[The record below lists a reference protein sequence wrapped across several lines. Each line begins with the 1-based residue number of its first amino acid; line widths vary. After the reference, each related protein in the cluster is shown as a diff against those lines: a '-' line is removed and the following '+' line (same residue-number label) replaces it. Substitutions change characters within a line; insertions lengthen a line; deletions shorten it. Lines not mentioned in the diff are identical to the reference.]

1 MSDRV
6 FGSSSAATG
15 LDGAIAKAVR
25 QSLCHLP
32 GVDDAGASYLVNVL
46 SDISILSMI
55 ALSSYVLLLSGRVSF
70 GQQAYFGIG
79 AYASAIGTALF
90 GWSLPAALF
99 FGIFC
104 GSICSFLV
112 ARLTI
117 SLSGLYYAVA
127 SLAFAKMLRLGLG
140 SWHWQLDR
148 GAGPVGPDGLVGFR
162 NIRWLYENNIA
173 PEVFL
178 LICLAL
184 LICLLLGLAIM
195 ERLRLGLN
203 IRMVGYDEGLAAA
216 QALPVARLRLFSAS
230 LAGALASIAGG
241 LYAHRTTYVEA
252 SLFDPMLGVHALG
265 YALLGGLGTTL
276 GPIFGVVLDLG
287 LLDASRLVDGWR
299 MVIFG
304 GLIALILKFRPR
316 GLLDE
321 ALVNRMQ
328 IQMRTIF
335 RRFHPA
341 PHRDQE
347 IQGPAPL
354 AISRLSP
361 STSHK
366 QEIQS

>member
-46 SDISILSMI
+46 SDISILSLI

-70 GQQAYFGIG
+70 GQQAYFGLG
-79 AYASAIGTALF
+79 AYGSAVGTVLF
-90 GWSLPAALF
+90 GWSLPLALV
-99 FGIFC
+99 FGIACGAFC
-104 GSICSFLV
+104 AYFL
-112 ARLTI
+112 ALITRP
-117 SLSGLYYAVA
+117 LSGLYFAVA
-127 SLAFAKMLRLGLG
+127 SLAFAEMLRLALS
-140 SWHWQLDR
+140 SWHWQVDR
-148 GAGPVGPDGLVGFR
+148 GGGPVGPAGLEGFR
-162 NIRWLYENNIA
+162 SIRWLYENNVA

-184 LICLLLGLAIM
+184 LGAVLIGQMLL
-195 ERLRLGLN
+195 ERRRIGMS
-203 IRMVGYDEGLAAA
+203 IRMIGYDEVLAAA
-216 QALPVARLRLFSAS
+216 QGLPVDRLRLFAATLSGG
-230 LAGALASIAGG
+230 LAAIAGG

-265 YALLGGLGTTL
+265 YALLGGLGTAL
-276 GPIFGVVLDLG
+276 GPLLGVALDLG

-304 GLIALILKFRPR
+304 GLIAIILRVRPR

-321 ALVNRMQ
+321 SLVNSTQ
-328 IQMRTIF
+328 
-335 RRFHPA
+335 RRARHIVGRLRCLIS
-341 PHRDQE
+341 PHRDLDAQSSRD
-347 IQGPAPL
+347 
-354 AISRLSP
+354 AIVPGSIRKS
-361 STSHK
+361 
-366 QEIQS
+366 